1 MQKSHYLND
10 SEVAGFI
17 DWMAPV
23 VAGDRQFTH
32 AWTSKKWGDWSCSSL
47 FDAYHGYEWRYSAI
61 FPGDDAMT
69 RGVSFADTKSALD
82 RLGGL
87 LRASADD
94 GDATLFLSAAE
105 AVVGWGGVRQN
116 VAKMRHAGTNLM
128 PSVLNAASQLDPS
141 TADLERLDAVE
152 HMNSGF
158 SKLFS
163 LLLTDFPIYDSRVAC
178 SLASFVYRY
187 CEEADRLEIPSTLAF
202 GIPPSRGP
210 LRNPSSE
217 TLRFPRLWH
226 GNPRAYARSN
236 LMAAWLIRELAE
248 HGPFGDLA
256 ASERLLALQSAFFMT
271 GYVVLGPNSIAPS

>member
-1 MQKSHYLND
+1 
-10 SEVAGFI
+10 
-17 DWMAPV
+17 MAPV

-32 AWTSKKWGDWSCSSL
+32 AWSSKKWGDWSCSSL
-47 FDAYHGYEWRYSAI
+47 FNAYQGYEWRYSAI
-61 FPGDDAMT
+61 FPGDGAMT
-69 RGVSFADTKSALD
+69 RGASFADTINALD

-87 LRASADD
+87 LRASANG

-116 VAKMRHAGTNLM
+116 VARMRRAGTSLM
-128 PSVLNAASQLDPS
+128 PSVLNAAGQLDPT
-141 TADLERLDAVE
+141 TADLGRLDAVE
-152 HMNSGF
+152 HMNSGY
-158 SKLFS
+158 SKLYS

-178 SLASFVYRY
+178 SLASFIYRY
-187 CEEADRLEIPSTLAF
+187 FEESGRPEIPSTLAF

-210 LRNPSSE
+210 LRNPSTE

-248 HGPFGDLA
+248 HGPFGDLP
-256 ASERLLALQSAFFMT
+256 ASERLLALQSGFFMT
-271 GYVVLGPNSIAPS
+271 GYVVLGPDSIAPL